1 MINFKILE
9 YMDQFHENKVP
20 KHIYVRRDNVPISIN
35 IKELHL

>member
-1 MINFKILE
+1 MIKFEILE

-20 KHIYVRRDNVPISIN
+20 KLIYVRRDNVPIPIN